1 MKTPTYV
8 ILYLIFMSFTY
19 LWRLISI
26 GIVEGMAKSG
36 ISYEE
41 ALDITASMI
50 HICMFINYV
59 ILAYIC
65 RSRGKVLNKKWL
77 AALPLVGC
85 FFDMVL
91 IFIPLVPTI
100 MNILALVMGLSDGK
114 QEVKVVYVEK
124 PSSEAKS

>member
-8 ILYLIFMSFTY
+8 ILYLIVMLFTY
-19 LWRLISI
+19 IWRMVIAGGAVDSGTTVEDFKNMASVVNWLLFFNYIVLALI
-26 GIVEGMAKSG
+26 A
-36 ISYEE
+36 
-41 ALDITASMI
+41 
-50 HICMFINYV
+50 N
-59 ILAYIC
+59 
-65 RSRGKVLNKKWL
+65 SRGKKIGKRYLV
-77 AALPLVGC
+77 ALPIIGC

-124 PSSEAKS
+124 PASEAKS